1 MSKLQTILL
10 TLAITSTVFAIVL
23 ISRPQTVTKFGGVNY
38 GSEMQS
44 TTTRD
49 FAGTALTTRVL
60 KTEPGALGSITITG
74 ANTGIIRI
82 FDATTTGEHSLHATT
97 TLAEIPASAAAGTYV
112 FDVIATRGI
121 VFEVVSGLAPTSTI
135 SYR

>member
-10 TLAITSTVFAIVL
+10 TLAITFTVFAIVL
-23 ISRPQTVTKFGGVNY
+23 ISRPQTVSFGSVNRGNEY
-38 GSEMQS
+38 TS
-44 TTTRD
+44 TTTRN
-49 FAGTALTTRVL
+49 FSGTALTTRVL
-60 KTEPGALGSITITG
+60 TTDPGALGSITITG

-82 FDATTTGEHSLHATT
+82 YDATTTGAHSDHATT

-112 FDVIATRGI
+112 FDVISTRGL

>member
-10 TLAITSTVFAIVL
+10 TLAISFTVFALVL
-23 ISRPQTVTKFGGVNY
+23 ISRPQAIPFSGVNY

-44 TTTRD
+44 TTTRN

-60 KTEPGALGSITITG
+60 KAEPGALGSITITG

-82 FDATTTGEHSLHATT
+82 YDQDTLGAHAAYPTT
-97 TLAEIPASAAAGTYV
+97 TLAEIPASTAAGTYV

-121 VFEVVSGLAPTSTI
+121 VYEVVSGLAPTSTI